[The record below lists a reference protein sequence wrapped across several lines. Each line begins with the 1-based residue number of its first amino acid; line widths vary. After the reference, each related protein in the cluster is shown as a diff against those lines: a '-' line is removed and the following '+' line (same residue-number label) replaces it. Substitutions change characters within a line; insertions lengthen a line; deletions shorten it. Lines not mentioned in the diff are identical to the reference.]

1 MSFQKKKTFFPV
13 SGEKKNVFWSFPDA
27 ATLLF
32 PIATTAAGVG
42 LMSAVSAWGWLR
54 LHLALAC
61 LLPSCPLLLLTY
73 TTFSSTW
80 EGGGLPPYRVLL
92 RRYGG
97 SGQAVIQN
105 NSSGSMT
112 LVIFRKNREH
122 KWQKNKQK

>member
-1 MSFQKKKTFFPV
+1 
-13 SGEKKNVFWSFPDA
+13 
-27 ATLLF
+27 LF
-32 PIATTAAGVG
+32 LIVG

-97 SGQAVIQN
+97 SGQAVLQN

-112 LVIFRKNREH
+112 LVIFRKTENMNGMKR
-122 KWQKNKQK
+122 

>member
-1 MSFQKKKTFFPV
+1 LCLFRRKKIFFPEWGKKK
-13 SGEKKNVFWSFPDA
+13 NA

-32 PIATTAAGVG
+32 LIASTAGVG

-97 SGQAVIQN
+97 SGQAVLQN

-112 LVIFRKNREH
+112 LVIFRQTENTNGRK
-122 KWQKNKQK
+122 

>member
-1 MSFQKKKTFFPV
+1 LRLFRRKNSFFRLV
-13 SGEKKNVFWSFPDA
+13 WGKKNVFWINPDA
-27 ATLLF
+27 ATLLLL
-32 PIATTAAGVG
+32 IATAGGVG
-42 LMSAVSAWGWLR
+42 HMSAVSAWGWLR

-97 SGQAVIQN
+97 SGQAVLQN

-112 LVIFRKNREH
+112 LVIFRKTENINGR
-122 KWQKNKQK
+122 K

>member
-1 MSFQKKKTFFPV
+1 LCLFRRDKKNFFRSV
-13 SGEKKNVFWSFPDA
+13 GGKKNVFWINPDA
-27 ATLLF
+27 ATLLLL
-32 PIATTAAGVG
+32 IAPTAGGVG

-97 SGQAVIQN
+97 SGQAVLQ

-112 LVIFRKNREH
+112 LVIFRKTENTHGMKR
-122 KWQKNKQK
+122 N